1 MDSYITGKAIKGFR
15 EKRGLTQ
22 LQLAEALCVSGKT
35 VSKWETGRGLP
46 DITLLEPLAAALGV
60 SITELFSGNAID
72 NLNRCANML
81 KSCVYV
87 CPVCGNI
94 IHTCGEAQINCCGI
108 ELIRL
113 EAESFDPE
121 HAPVIEN
128 VEDEIFVS
136 IPHEMTRGHYISF
149 IAIANGDRFDM
160 VKLYPEG
167 NAETRFKRRGHG
179 IMYAYCNRH
188 GLMSVKF

>member
-15 EKRGLTQ
+15 EKRGITQ
-22 LQLAEALCVSGKT
+22 LQLAEQLNVSDKT

-46 DITLLEPLAAALGV
+46 DITLLEPLACALGV
-60 SITELFSGNAID
+60 SLTELFSGSPID
-72 NLNRCANML
+72 NLNRSANML
-81 KSCVYV
+81 KSCIYV

-108 ELIRL
+108 ELIKL
-113 EAESFDPE
+113 EAEPFDE
-121 HAPVIEN
+121 AHTPVIEN

-136 IPHEMTRGHYISF
+136 IPHDMTREHYISF
-149 IAIANGDRFDM
+149 IALVNGDRFDM

-167 NAETRFKRRGHG
+167 NAEARFKRRGHG
-179 IMYAYCNRH
+179 RLYAYCNRH
-188 GLMSVKF
+188 GLMCVRI